1 MRIFTLLIIALLA
14 STLQAQTKGLDFYLE
29 KAQAFSPLI
38 NQSQNEK
45 KIIGLDLE
53 QMKRILSNPE
63 INLDASVLFAP
74 IISHDNNANH
84 FEMVSNGATN
94 YTGYD
99 LAITNGGQYQTVVSL
114 KQPLFTGASLKTF
127 SNKASIGRQINDNRI
142 SLTIHEL
149 EKIVTHQYIFCLKA
163 KRLSDINIQL
173 MKELE
178 GQLLIMQKLVENAIY
193 KQSDLVLMQ
202 IEYDNYKLNYES
214 SRSEYKTNLYDLN
227 LLCGIND
234 TATVDLQELELQ
246 LNNNT
251 VVSSGFLDSFRLD
264 SLIINAE
271 QKITNLKY
279 KPQVNLFADAGL
291 NAVYLPSIDRFGFS
305 TGITFSWNIFD
316 GNQKKIQQQRTNV
329 NIQTIDFEKRN
340 FITQREVNKNK
351 ILNQL
356 NSLEK
361 RIILTEN
368 QISKYDQLLKDYH
381 AQLSQAEISVIDYKN
396 IVRDFAVKKQDK
408 LILDLEKQA
417 LIISYNY
424 WNY

>member
-1 MRIFTLLIIALLA
+1 MRIFNLLVIALLA
-14 STLQAQTKGLDFYLE
+14 NSVQGQTKDLNFYLE
-29 KAQAFSPLI
+29 KAKAFSPLI
-38 NQSQNEK
+38 NQSQNEN

-53 QMKRILSNPE
+53 QVKRILSKPE
-63 INLDASVLFAP
+63 ISLDAGVLFAP
-74 IISHDNNANH
+74 IVSHDNGSYK
-84 FEMVSNGATN
+84 FEFVSEGATN

-99 LAITNGGQYQTVVSL
+99 LAISNGGQYQTVVSL
-114 KQPLFTGASLKTF
+114 KQPLFTGGKLKTY
-127 SNKASIGRQINDNRI
+127 SDKASIGNQINNNRI

-163 KRLSDINIQL
+163 KRLSEINVQL

-227 LLCGIND
+227 ILCGIND
-234 TATVDLQELELQ
+234 TATADLHELKLQ
-246 LNNNT
+246 LNDKS

-264 SLIINAE
+264 SLNIDAE
-271 QKITNLKY
+271 QKISNLKY
-279 KPQVNLFADAGL
+279 QPQVNLFADAGL
-291 NAVYLPSIDRFGFS
+291 NAAYLPSFNRFGFS
-305 TGITFSWNIFD
+305 TGITLSWNIFD

-340 FITQREVNKNK
+340 FLTQQEVNKNN
-351 ILNQL
+351 ILSQL
-356 NSLEK
+356 SSLGS

-368 QISKYDQLLKDYH
+368 QISKYDQLMKDYH
-381 AQLSQAEISVIDYKN
+381 AQLSQGEISVIDYKN